1 MNFVSK
7 RYVIKIPSE
16 ICVIYCKKKNFL
28 LIKNK
33 NNQKLVSLTVQLI
46 ILKDK
51 NVIYVTNKSLNES
64 SNKSKKLL
72 NTAQSIT
79 VSLIKQA
86 LLDVQVI
93 TYKKLNLVGVGYK
106 VFDTKTL
113 TQEKVIELKLGFSH
127 NLYYKV
133 PLDVN
138 IKVHQSTKLFISG
151 YNLFKLSQIASDIR
165 KLKIPEPY
173 KGKGIL
179 YADEIVKLKEGKK
192 V

>member
-7 RYVIKIPSE
+7 RYLIKIPSE
-16 ICVIYCKKKNFL
+16 ICIIYCKKKNFL

-33 NNQKLVSLTVQLI
+33 NKQKLISLTVKLI

-51 NVIYVTNKSLNES
+51 NVIYVTNKTLNQS

-79 VSLIKQA
+79 VSLIKQS
-86 LLDVQVI
+86 LLDVQVV

-133 PLDVN
+133 PLGVN

-151 YNLFKLSQIASDIR
+151 YNLFKLSQIAADIR
-165 KLKIPEPY
+165 KLKVPEPY
-173 KGKGIL
+173 K
-179 YADEIVKLKEGKK
+179 
-192 V
+192 